1 MNSMVKS
8 LKIDRANGTAII
20 EINKDELGRL
30 IDSVNIMADK
40 QQRDLLENPPSNEY
54 DRKKLDNSKALKEDL
69 RKVLESLF

>member
-1 MNSMVKS
+1 MVKS